1 MNNLNTENSVL
12 QTSLYQ
18 TILVGQFPS
27 TPSLGLLGSQLTNTA
42 SLDRLMSHPLVSEA
56 LQVLDKLPEGLYYHN
71 KQHTV
76 NVISAAVKCAELD
89 GISSRDL
96 ELLAIAAAWHDTGYI
111 IRRNQNE
118 IIGADLAREA
128 MIRTGLYLPEEIAQV
143 TAAILDTEVAMDPA
157 SASFIQT
164 ARGRLSPWLLDG
176 DLSNFGSSDYMR
188 ISLSL
193 LREFSGFHVRQPE
206 DLRDPRA
213 ISFIAGSIRMMCHHK
228 FQSDGGKQLFQSQKD
243 DTLRALADLLAQ
255 VHGGTDVS
263 LGNAWNALMP
273 NGMVD

>member
-18 TILVGQFPS
+18 TILVGQFPSTPSTPS

-143 TAAILDTEVAMDPA
+143 TAAIAFFRKAERLDLK
-157 SASFIQT
+157 I
-164 ARGRLSPWLLDG
+164 
-176 DLSNFGSSDYMR
+176 
-188 ISLSL
+188 
-193 LREFSGFHVRQPE
+193 
-206 DLRDPRA
+206 
-213 ISFIAGSIRMMCHHK
+213 
-228 FQSDGGKQLFQSQKD
+228 
-243 DTLRALADLLAQ
+243 
-255 VHGGTDVS
+255 
-263 LGNAWNALMP
+263 
-273 NGMVD
+273 